1 MSEISDIESIKMDD
15 YVVSP
20 RKPKKISVKDA
31 ESSSS
36 DDDSSFESSG
46 SEDKESVQAEAAE
59 K

>member
-46 SEDKESVQAEAAE
+46 SEDKESV
-59 K
+59 